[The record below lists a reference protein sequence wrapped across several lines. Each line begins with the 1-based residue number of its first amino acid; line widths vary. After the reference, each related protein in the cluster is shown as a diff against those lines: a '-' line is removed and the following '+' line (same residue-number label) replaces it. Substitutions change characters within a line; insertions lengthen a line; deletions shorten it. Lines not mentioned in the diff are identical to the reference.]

1 MQHVPVWRQH
11 LPPWL
16 TELVREYGSAMRA
29 LSLVIGLGLVGCRA
43 TAPAPACPKIETVA
57 APTIPAEDDQLR
69 RWLAIRA
76 APEMAP
82 PAGTTTEALVPELVE
97 YLGSLDPVRRDDIA
111 YSVLTQWMRGGT
123 LPDDGVRSLMTQ
135 LLANLDGD
143 LTETDGVFR
152 RSFSVLVLGEV
163 VRRHTKQPVL
173 TKQEVA
179 TLVTATAAY
188 AKRETDLRGHTGV
201 TGWAHAAAHTGDL
214 VWRLAQVPEVDAGQR
229 SLLLEATASFM
240 TRPHGQILASGEDG
254 RLAVGVLAVVH
265 GDIGTIAIDAW
276 LSQLAAPLLVTPT
289 AQFDANLFAQQ
300 RNARN
305 LLFTLFVQL
314 TVASEK
320 TATEQHLLDGIRT
333 LIAG

>member
-1 MQHVPVWRQH
+1 
-11 LPPWL
+11 
-16 TELVREYGSAMRA
+16 MRA
-29 LSLVIGLGLVGCRA
+29 LSFVIGLGLVACHA
-43 TAPAPACPKIETVA
+43 TAAAPICPKVETVA

-69 RWLAIRA
+69 RWQAIRET
-76 APEMAP
+76 PEMAP
-82 PAGTTTEALVPELVE
+82 PAGTTTTALMPELVE

-111 YSVLTQWMRGGT
+111 YTVLTQWMRGGL

-135 LLANLDGD
+135 LLANMQGD
-143 LTETDGVFR
+143 LAVPDGVFR

-173 TKQEVA
+173 TAAEVA
-179 TLVTATAAY
+179 TLVDATLAY
-188 AKRETDLRGHTGV
+188 AKRETDLRGHTGA

-214 VWRLAQVPEVDAGQR
+214 IWRLAQVPEVDAGQR
-229 SLLLEATASFM
+229 SKLLDAVAAFT

-254 RLAVGVLAVVH
+254 RLATGVLMVIH
-265 GDIGTIAIDAW
+265 GDLATTAIDAW
-276 LSQLAAPLLVTPT
+276 IAQLAAPLLVAPT
-289 AQFDANLFAQQ
+289 AQFDASLFAQQ

-314 TVASEK
+314 SVAPEK
-320 TATEQHLLDGIRT
+320 TATDQHLLDSIRA